1 MARVAA
7 LRSIDEINAN
17 GGAMGKKLEGVAAI
31 RAQATTRAEC
41 SGIWFFR
48 QDTGAAEAEG
58 LLEHP
63 GEGTRAC

>member
-1 MARVAA
+1 
-7 LRSIDEINAN
+7 
-17 GGAMGKKLEGVAAI
+17 MGKKLEGVAAI